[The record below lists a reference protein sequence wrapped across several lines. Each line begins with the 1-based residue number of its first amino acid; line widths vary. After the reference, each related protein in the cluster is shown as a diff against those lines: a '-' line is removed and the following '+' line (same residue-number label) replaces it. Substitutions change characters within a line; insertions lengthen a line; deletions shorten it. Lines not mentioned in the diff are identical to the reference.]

1 MLLARVIGRFEVG
14 ADFCKREPGVLEF
27 AASVQLGLIC
37 VMAAFGVAA
46 GAEGVNRQ
54 GANLRRKVHDA
65 YIRCAGNSVE
75 AFLSRRWAGI
85 KGEYGAVVAA
95 DSRNRKTRAHIVELF
110 ALTFINSL
118 EAIELTP
125 RNAPRAKPLLEC
137 IEGFVER
144 IETCFS
150 RRRS

>member
-1 MLLARVIGRFEVG
+1 MLLARMIGRFEVG
-14 ADFCKREPGVLEF
+14 ANFLEREPGGLEF

-46 GAEGVNRQ
+46 RAEGVNRQ

-85 KGEYGAVVAA
+85 KSEYGAVVAA
-95 DSRNRKTRAHIVELF
+95 DSRNRKTRTRVIELF
-110 ALTFINSL
+110 ALTFINAL
-118 EAIELTP
+118 E
-125 RNAPRAKPLLEC
+125 
-137 IEGFVER
+137 
-144 IETCFS
+144 
-150 RRRS
+150 